1 MKHSTNLM
9 FILKLQKCKPK
20 AHLTTTKGKKPTKA
34 YGINVFLFW
43 KKLAFFRA
51 KLGLMQ
57 PQVPS

>member
-1 MKHSTNLM
+1 M

-34 YGINVFLFW
+34 YGTNVFLFW